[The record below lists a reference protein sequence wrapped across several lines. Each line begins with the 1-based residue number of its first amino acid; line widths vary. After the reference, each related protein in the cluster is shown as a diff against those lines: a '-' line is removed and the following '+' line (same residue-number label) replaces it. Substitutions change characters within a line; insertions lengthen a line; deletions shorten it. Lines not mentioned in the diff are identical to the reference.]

1 MPMRRSGDG
10 AMSRPSPSAEPVQD
24 DYRSY
29 RMRHLIEAHEKGERP
44 SPYTVN
50 V

>member
-1 MPMRRSGDG
+1 
-10 AMSRPSPSAEPVQD
+10 MSRPSPSAEPVPDD
-24 DYRSY
+24 DYRSH
-29 RMRHLIEAHEKGERP
+29 RMRQLIEAHEKGERP